1 MEKELKRRDLSGI
14 YIFDTFPDE
23 KKRQPTCI
31 EDCQQE
37 TRRKW
42 CMAQTQDCLRNT
54 IKILAKTFKDTT
66 DYLVSE
72 NCVTDEQRTEFFS
85 MIDKG
90 VDKAKWNWAV
100 HELADQVDFF
110 CENVTMLADAC
121 GVTKHKDDDNEE

>member
-1 MEKELKRRDLSGI
+1 MGKELKRRDLSGI

-23 KKRQPTCI
+23 EKRQPTCI

-42 CMAQTQDCLRNT
+42 CMAQTQNKLRNT
-54 IKILAKTFKDTT
+54 IKVLTKTFKDTT

-72 NCVTDEQRTEFFS
+72 NCVTDEQRTEFFA

-90 VDKAKWNWAV
+90 VDRAKWNWAV

-110 CENVTMLADAC
+110 CEKVTMLADAC
-121 GVTKHKDDDNEE
+121 GVTNHKEDNNEE

>member
-1 MEKELKRRDLSGI
+1 MATELKRRDLSGI
-14 YIFDTFPDE
+14 YIFDTFPRE

-42 CMAQTQDCLRNT
+42 CLAQTQDCLRET
-54 IKILAKTFKDTT
+54 ISMLAKTFKDMT

-72 NCVTDEQRTEFFS
+72 KCVNDEQRTEFFA
-85 MIDKG
+85 MIDRNVERSKY
-90 VDKAKWNWAV
+90 NWAV

-110 CENVTMLADAC
+110 CEKVTLLADAC
-121 GVTKHKDDDNEE
+121 GVTKHMDDEEP

>member
-1 MEKELKRRDLSGI
+1 MEKELKRRDLSGF

-23 KKRQPTCI
+23 EKRQPTCI

-42 CMAQTQDCLRNT
+42 CMAQTQNKLRNT

-72 NCVTDEQRTEFFS
+72 NCVTDEQRTEFFA

-90 VDKAKWNWAV
+90 VDRAKWNWAV

-110 CENVTMLADAC
+110 CEKVTLLADAC
-121 GVTKHKDDDNEE
+121 GVTKHKEDNNEK